1 MIRKLSTAAS
11 AFSFLLGL
19 SAAPLMAA
27 DEHKH
32 DHKIT
37 TFESAAAGVKAVDG
51 LIAEVRTKVA
61 KGDFEGL
68 HPTSEEVKSAAEALE
83 GRLGDIAAE
92 NKDRFKFNA
101 NQLKSVANDLE
112 EAHESKNKDEAEKAA
127 KRMESIRDRLR
138 TLTP

>member
-1 MIRKLSTAAS
+1 MNRKLSLVATT
-11 AFSFLLGL
+11 FTLLLSL
-19 SAAPLMAA
+19 SATAVMAA

-37 TFESAAAGVKAVDG
+37 SFESAAAGVKAIDG
-51 LIAEVRTKVA
+51 LITEVRAKAA

-83 GRLGDIAAE
+83 ARMGDINAD
-92 NKDRFKFNA
+92 NKERFKFNT

-138 TLTP
+138 SLAP